1 VGAAVGAVAGGLAGH
16 AAGEAVNPSV
26 EDIYWRQAHI
36 REPYYRK
43 DFTYDDYGP
52 AYRTGYEG
60 ASRYHGQNRRFDDV
74 EPELRGDY
82 QRLKG
87 KSRLAWEDAKAAT
100 RAAWDRVERA
110 LPGDADDDGR

>member
-1 VGAAVGAVAGGLAGH
+1 
-16 AAGEAVNPSV
+16 
-26 EDIYWRQAHI
+26 
-36 REPYYRK
+36 
-43 DFTYDDYGP
+43 
-52 AYRTGYEG
+52 
-60 ASRYHGQNRRFDDV
+60 V

-110 LPGDADDDGR
+110 LPGDVDDYGR

>member
-1 VGAAVGAVAGGLAGH
+1 MG
-16 AAGEAVNPSV
+16 
-26 EDIYWRQAHI
+26 R
-36 REPYYRK
+36 
-43 DFTYDDYGP
+43 
-52 AYRTGYEG
+52 RTGRATKARPATLVRTA
-60 ASRYHGQNRRFDDV
+60 ASDDV

-87 KSRLAWEDAKAAT
+87 KSRLAWEDAKAAA